1 MRSTSKCKIDFIET
15 SIQLICFKLT
25 TISNYRQITY
35 RPVADQSAIQTH
47 FYGYWSMVIEANL
60 ILAQCNFL

>member
-1 MRSTSKCKIDFIET
+1 MRSAPKYKIDFIET

-25 TISNYRQITY
+25 TISNYKQITY

-47 FYGYWSMVIEANL
+47 FYGSWSMVIGTYL
-60 ILAQCNFL
+60 ILT